1 MLRLAHELIDCL
13 WKSIQKLQDK
23 KPVMP
28 RLSHELIDCLWK
40 SIQKLQDKE
49 FLDLVDKHSSLLFVA
64 AELGNVEFLTILLR
78 SHPDLI
84 WKIDSNN
91 RNLFHISVLHR
102 QESVF
107 NLIYEIGAF
116 KDMIALCV
124 DKNQNTM
131 LHLVGY
137 LAPTSRL
144 KIVSGAVLQMQR
156 ELLWFKV
163 CSHLIPISLIS
174 LVALSPYNLHLCYCR
189 RSKK

>member
-1 MLRLAHELIDCL
+1 MPTLYHGSLIEAL
-13 WKSIQKLQDK
+13 WNNIQTL
-23 KPVMP
+23 P
-28 RLSHELIDCLWK
+28 
-40 SIQKLQDKE
+40 DKE
-49 FLDLVDKHSSLLFVA
+49 FLDFVDRHSSLLFVA

-78 SHPDLI
+78 SYPDLI
-84 WKIDSNN
+84 WKIDPYEG
-91 RNLFHISVLHR
+91 RNIFHISVLHR

-107 NLIYEIGAF
+107 NLIHEIGAF

-131 LHLVGY
+131 LHLVGN

-174 LVALSPYNLHLCYCR
+174 LVALLPYNLHLCYCR
-189 RSKK
+189 KSKK